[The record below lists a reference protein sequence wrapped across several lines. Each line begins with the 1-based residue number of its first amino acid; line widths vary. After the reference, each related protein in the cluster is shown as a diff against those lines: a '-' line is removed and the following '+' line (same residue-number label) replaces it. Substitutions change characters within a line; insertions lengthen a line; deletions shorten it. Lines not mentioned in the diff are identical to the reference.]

1 MSTATLT
8 SKGQITIPADVRRLL
23 NVQKGDRVEFVQ
35 VEPGRFELVAATRPV
50 RELKGLFGKPDR
62 TVSIAEMNRVIA
74 ERGARAGRA
83 K

>member
-1 MSTATLT
+1 
-8 SKGQITIPADVRRLL
+8 
-23 NVQKGDRVEFVQ
+23 
-35 VEPGRFELVAATRPV
+35 V
-50 RELKGLFGKPDR
+50 RELKGLFGKPDG